1 MPNSKRF
8 FSLPAIILIMLGW
21 AGGAGITHAQGTE
34 PVLRDQ
40 INAYLNGLVE
50 SGFSGAVLVA
60 RDGEILLREG
70 YGLANDAQQLPVA
83 PDTVFLFGS
92 ITKQFTAAAILHLE
106 MQGLL
111 NTQDRISEYFDAV
124 PEDKAGITI
133 HQLLTHS
140 SGLRKHVFNSDFL
153 EINRDEAVGRI
164 LAPGLLFEPAT
175 GVSYSDDAYKLLAAI
190 VEITSGQSWQSYLE
204 THLFHPAAMEHTGF
218 FNDAR
223 WEDRSVANGYYN
235 GQDQGSPANWPGP
248 YWALIGAGG
257 VMTTVGDMY
266 RWYTSLQDHAVLT
279 AQPLEKLW
287 RPYASLTA
295 RSSFAY
301 GWIVV
306 ETQDRGTFV
315 ETTGAGSSHNA
326 YFHSSLDDDLV
337 VIVASN
343 RIDEPILSRLGL
355 VERQETLYATQL
367 GDALVENIYNE
378 DFNTLPEF
386 AGPRATPLRPTS
398 FGITVAGVTVAV
410 LLGVTWISLKR
421 RSPRSELT

>member
-1 MPNSKRF
+1 MKRF
-8 FSLPAIILIMLGW
+8 VLLLAIVLIVIGLEGQPR
-21 AGGAGITHAQGTE
+21 TTYAQEAE

-40 INAYLNGLVE
+40 IDSYLSGLVE

-60 RDGEILLREG
+60 RDGEILLHEG
-70 YGLANDAQQLPVA
+70 YGLANDALQLPVA

-140 SGLRKHVFNSDFL
+140 SGLRSQVFANDFL
-153 EINRDEAVGRI
+153 EINRDVAVSRI
-164 LAPGLLFEPAT
+164 LAHELLFEPANE
-175 GVSYSDDAYKLLAAI
+175 VSYSDDAFKLLAAI
-190 VEITSGQSWQSYLE
+190 VEIASGQSWQSYLQD
-204 THLFHPAAMEHTGF
+204 HLFQPAAMEDTDF
-218 FNDAR
+218 FNDDR
-223 WEDRSVANGYYN
+223 WGDQSVANGYYN
-235 GQDQGSPANWPGP
+235 GQDQGPPSDWPGP
-248 YWALIGAGG
+248 NWALIGAGG

-266 RWYTSLQDHAVLT
+266 GWYVALQDHTVLPP
-279 AQPLEKLW
+279 QQVEKLW

-326 YFHSSLDDDLV
+326 YFHSSLEDDLV

-355 VERQETLYATQL
+355 VERQETLYATQV

-378 DFNTLPEF
+378 DFSTLPEF
-386 AGPRATPLRPTS
+386 ARPRARPLSPTAL
-398 FGITVAGVTVAV
+398 GLAAGGVIVAV
-410 LLGVTWISLKR
+410 LLVVAWVILR
-421 RSPRSELT
+421 RRLARSELT

>member
-1 MPNSKRF
+1 MKRF
-8 FSLPAIILIMLGW
+8 VLLPAIVLIILGW
-21 AGGAGITHAQGTE
+21 AGGPGITHAQGGE

-40 INAYLNGLVE
+40 IDFYLNSLVE

-60 RDGEILLREG
+60 RDGEILLRKG
-70 YGLANDAQQLPVA
+70 YGLAYDAQQRQVT

-111 NTQDRISEYFDAV
+111 NTQDRISEYLDAV
-124 PEDKAGITI
+124 PADKAGITI
-133 HQLLTHS
+133 HQLLSHS
-140 SGLRKHVFNSDFL
+140 SGLRKHVFGNDFL
-153 EINRDEAVGRI
+153 EITREAAVSRI
-164 LAPGLLFEPAT
+164 LAPELLFEPAA

-190 VEITSGQSWQSYLE
+190 VEITSGQSWQSYLKD
-204 THLFHPAAMEHTGF
+204 HLFQPAAMEDTGF
-218 FNDAR
+218 FNNAR
-223 WEDRSVANGYYN
+223 WKDRSVANGYYN
-235 GQDQGSPANWPGP
+235 GRDQGSPAKWPGP

-266 RWYTSLQDHAVLT
+266 RWYIALQDHTVLPP
-279 AQPLEKLW
+279 QQVEKLW
-287 RPYASLTA
+287 RPYASLTT

-326 YFHSSLDDDLV
+326 YFHSSLEDDLV

-343 RIDEPILSRLGL
+343 RINEPILSRLGL
-355 VERQETLYATQL
+355 VERQETLYATQV
-367 GDALVENIYNE
+367 GDALVESIYNE
-378 DFNTLPEF
+378 DFTTLPEF
-386 AGPRATPLRPTS
+386 ARPRAAPLRPTS
-398 FGITVAGVTVAV
+398 WGLTAAGVTVAA
-410 LLGVTWISLKR
+410 LLAITWIILR
-421 RSPRSELT
+421 RRPSRF